1 VWEGRRG
8 WLEAKDVVNTSRY
21 RNSARCSRERN
32 ERGMP
37 VDKWRTML
45 SRPQNQHDWLIYILF
60 VVLAVAGLAL
70 LVLDLGYGYAYVGIV
85 WRYCWR
91 WLSSRLL
98 AAG

>member
-1 VWEGRRG
+1 
-8 WLEAKDVVNTSRY
+8 
-21 RNSARCSRERN
+21 
-32 ERGMP
+32 MP

-85 WRYCWR
+85 WPI
-91 WLSSRLL
+91 LL
-98 AAG
+98 ALAVFSLTRRRAT